1 MENFIDEN
9 QTPTTKMLYEGKA
22 KQIFETPE
30 EDKVIVHYKDDASA
44 YNGIKR
50 AQITN
55 KGVLN
60 NKISS
65 IIYKKL
71 EEFGVKTHF
80 IRRIDDRNQLCK
92 KVQVFPLEVIVRNRA
107 AGSMAVRLG
116 LEEGMK
122 FNNVIFEYCY
132 KNDELDDP
140 LINEHHAVALGLS
153 TYEEMEKIHDLAN
166 TINKYLIQIFNEI
179 DVVLVD
185 FKVELGRL
193 PDGTLG
199 LSDEISP
206 DTCRLWDANT
216 MECIDKDRFRRDLGR
231 VAEAYNE
238 ILNRLSKL

>member
-9 QTPTTKMLYEGKA
+9 QFPTTKMLYEGKA
-22 KQIFETPE
+22 KQIFETPD

-65 IIYKKL
+65 IIYQKL
-71 EEFGVKTHF
+71 GEYGVKTHF
-80 IRRIDDRNQLCK
+80 IRRIDDRNQLCR
-92 KVQVFPLEVIVRNRA
+92 KVQVFPLEVIVRNRV
-107 AGSMAVRLG
+107 AGSMATRLG

-122 FNNVIFEYCY
+122 FDNVIYEYCY

-153 TYEEMEKIHDLAN
+153 TYEEMEKIHELASR
-166 TINKYLIQIFNEI
+166 INKYLIEIFSQIG
-179 DVVLVD
+179 VVLVD
-185 FKVELGRL
+185 FKVEFGRL
-193 PDGTLG
+193 SDGSLV

-206 DTCRLWDANT
+206 DTCRLWDAKT
-216 MECIDKDRFRRDLGR
+216 MECMDKDRFRRDLGR

>member
-185 FKVELGRL
+185 FKVEFGRL
-193 PDGTLG
+193 SDGTLV

-206 DTCRLWDANT
+206 DTCRLGDANT
-216 MECIDKDRFRRDLGR
+216 MECMDKDRFRRDLGR

>member
-1 MENFIDEN
+1 MESYIDEN
-9 QTPTTKMLYEGKA
+9 QVPTTKMLYEGKA

-55 KGVLN
+55 KGILN

-71 EEFGVKTHF
+71 EEYGINTHF

-92 KVQVFPLEVIVRNRA
+92 KVQVLPLEVIVRNRA

-116 LEEGMK
+116 IEEGM
-122 FNNVIFEYCY
+122 IFKNTIYEYSY
-132 KNDELDDP
+132 KNDDLDDP
-140 LINEHHAVALGLS
+140 LINEHHAVALGIS
-153 TYEEMEKIHDLAN
+153 TYEEMNRIHEIAVKIN
-166 TINKYLIQIFNEI
+166 QYLIEIFSQIG
-179 DVVLVD
+179 VVLVD
-185 FKVELGRL
+185 FKVEFGRL
-193 PDGTLG
+193 QDGTLV

-206 DTCRLWDANT
+206 DTCRLWDART
-216 MECIDKDRFRRDLGR
+216 LECLDKDRFRRDLGR
-231 VAEAYNE
+231 VAEAYYE

>member
-9 QTPTTKMLYEGKA
+9 QFPTTKMLYEGKA
-22 KQIFETPE
+22 KQIFETPD

-65 IIYKKL
+65 IIYQKL
-71 EEFGVKTHF
+71 GEYGVKTHF
-80 IRRIDDRNQLCK
+80 IRRIDDRNQLCR

-107 AGSMAVRLG
+107 AGSMATRLG

-122 FNNVIFEYCY
+122 FDNVIYEYCY

-153 TYEEMEKIHDLAN
+153 TYEEMEKIHELASR
-166 TINKYLIQIFNEI
+166 INKYLIEIFSQIG
-179 DVVLVD
+179 VVLVD
-185 FKVELGRL
+185 FKV
-193 PDGTLG
+193 
-199 LSDEISP
+199 
-206 DTCRLWDANT
+206 
-216 MECIDKDRFRRDLGR
+216 
-231 VAEAYNE
+231 
-238 ILNRLSKL
+238 